1 MPGEGVTGLVNGRPV
16 IVGGPNIMR
25 MHGISFPPPGM
36 AGAGAAV
43 ASTVLVAVDGVPA
56 AELEFADPLR
66 VDGGKALLE
75 LRACGIERVVL
86 ATGDRRA
93 VAEALVAGLPID
105 AVAADLDPTAKTN
118 TVAAERRNGPVIMV
132 GDGVNDAPALAAA
145 DLGVALGARGAAAAA
160 EAADIVLL
168 VDSLAPLPRAIRIAK
183 RACAI
188 ALQSVWVGLGL
199 SLAGMVAAALGYLSP
214 LQGAL
219 LQEAIDVAV
228 ILNAMRA
235 LGGTRD
241 WREQQ
246 EPTGPVRL
254 WG

>member
-1 MPGEGVTGLVNGRPV
+1 M
-16 IVGGPNIMR
+16 
-25 MHGISFPPPGM
+25 
-36 AGAGAAV
+36 
-43 ASTVLVAVDGVPA
+43 
-56 AELEFADPLR
+56 
-66 VDGGKALLE
+66 
-75 LRACGIERVVL
+75 
-86 ATGDRRA
+86 
-93 VAEALVAGLPID
+93 
-105 AVAADLDPTAKTN
+105 
-118 TVAAERRNGPVIMV
+118 MV

-183 RACAI
+183 RARAI

-235 LGGTRD
+235 LGGPRD
-241 WREQQ
+241 GREQTA
-246 EPTGPVRL
+246 PIVPGRP
-254 WG
+254 